1 MKKKI
6 LIVIGIIAILIV
18 AIIAF
23 MVVSDMIQ
31 EKKLME
37 EFSYVDGLTEKEDN
51 ETDEI
56 KEALERV
63 ITKGDYGKVETSYK
77 QYLKDVYG
85 NMENISKIL
94 DDEKITN
101 SLTSENYK
109 EDGPDFVTTKKY
121 LTETKQSLEEG
132 KNKYYEL
139 LTEDGAMKYIK
150 EQNLDSYYEDI
161 YKTEIQVYIN
171 QEEQEDKTVEDSIN
185 DVISML
191 ATSEKVINFLSENK
205 GKWEIEDDSIVFDT
219 QKLSDEYDNLTSE
232 I

>member
-6 LIVIGIIAILIV
+6 FIGIGIIVAIIV

-37 EFSYVDGLTEKEDN
+37 EFQYVEGLTEKEDH

-121 LTETKQSLEEG
+121 LTETKQSLEEV
-132 KNKYYEL
+132 KKKYYEL

-150 EQNLDSYYEDI
+150 EQNLDSYYDDL
-161 YKTEIQVYIN
+161 YKNEIKVYIN
-171 QEEQEDKTVEDSIN
+171 QEERDDKTVEESIN
-185 DVISML
+185 DVISVL
-191 ATSEKVINFLSENK
+191 STSEKIINFLSENK
-205 GKWEIEDDSIVFDT
+205 GKWEIEEDSIVFET
-219 QKLSDEYDNLTSE
+219 QKLSDEYDKLTSE

>member
-1 MKKKI
+1 
-6 LIVIGIIAILIV
+6 
-18 AIIAF
+18 
-23 MVVSDMIQ
+23 
-31 EKKLME
+31 ME
-37 EFSYVDGLTEKEDN
+37 EFQYVEGLTEKEDH

-150 EQNLDSYYEDI
+150 EQNLDSYYEDL
-161 YKTEIQVYIN
+161 YKNEIKVYIN
-171 QEEQEDKTVEDSIN
+171 QEERDDKTVEESIN
-185 DVISML
+185 DVISVL
-191 ATSEKVINFLSENK
+191 STSEKIINFLSENK
-205 GKWEIEDDSIVFDT
+205 GKWEIEEDSIVFET
-219 QKLSDEYDNLTSE
+219 QKLSDEYDKLTSE

>member
-6 LIVIGIIAILIV
+6 FIGIGIIVAIIV

-37 EFSYVDGLTEKEDN
+37 EFQYVEGLTEKEDH

-121 LTETKQSLEEG
+121 FSL
-132 KNKYYEL
+132 
-139 LTEDGAMKYIK
+139 
-150 EQNLDSYYEDI
+150 Q
-161 YKTEIQVYIN
+161 
-171 QEEQEDKTVEDSIN
+171 
-185 DVISML
+185 
-191 ATSEKVINFLSENK
+191 
-205 GKWEIEDDSIVFDT
+205 T
-219 QKLSDEYDNLTSE
+219 QKQIL
-232 I
+232 

>member
-1 MKKKI
+1 
-6 LIVIGIIAILIV
+6 
-18 AIIAF
+18 
-23 MVVSDMIQ
+23 
-31 EKKLME
+31 
-37 EFSYVDGLTEKEDN
+37 
-51 ETDEI
+51 
-56 KEALERV
+56 
-63 ITKGDYGKVETSYK
+63 
-77 QYLKDVYG
+77 
-85 NMENISKIL
+85 MENISKIL

-150 EQNLDSYYEDI
+150 EQNLDSYYEDL
-161 YKTEIQVYIN
+161 YKNEIKVYIN
-171 QEEQEDKTVEDSIN
+171 QEERDDKTVEESIN
-185 DVISML
+185 DVISVL
-191 ATSEKVINFLSENK
+191 STSEKIINFLSENK

-219 QKLSDEYDNLTSE
+219 QKLSDEYDKLTSE

>member
-6 LIVIGIIAILIV
+6 LIAIGIIAILIV
-18 AIIAF
+18 VIIAF
-23 MVVSDMIQ
+23 MAVSDMIQ

-37 EFSYVDGLTEKEDN
+37 EFQYVEGLTEKEDH

-150 EQNLDSYYEDI
+150 EQNLDSYYEDL
-161 YKTEIQVYIN
+161 YKNEIKVYIN
-171 QEEQEDKTVEDSIN
+171 QEERDDKTVEESIN
-185 DVISML
+185 DVISVL
-191 ATSEKVINFLSENK
+191 STSEKIINFLSENK
-205 GKWEIEDDSIVFDT
+205 GKWEIEEDSIVFET
-219 QKLSDEYDNLTSE
+219 QKLSDEYDKLTSE

>member
-6 LIVIGIIAILIV
+6 LIAIGIIAILIV

-23 MVVSDMIQ
+23 MAVSDMIQ

-37 EFSYVDGLTEKEDN
+37 EFTYVDGLTEKEDH

-121 LTETKQSLEEG
+121 LTETKQSLEDG

-161 YKTEIQVYIN
+161 YKNEIKVYIN
-171 QEEQEDKTVEDSIN
+171 KEERDDKTVEESIN
-185 DVISML
+185 DVISVL
-191 ATSEKVINFLSENK
+191 STSEKIINFLSENK
-205 GKWEIEDDSIVFDT
+205 GTWEIEDDSIVFDT

>member
-6 LIVIGIIAILIV
+6 LIAIGIIAILIV

-23 MVVSDMIQ
+23 MAVSDMIQ

-37 EFSYVDGLTEKEDN
+37 EFTYVDGLTEKEDH

-121 LTETKQSLEEG
+121 LTETKKSLEEG

-150 EQNLDSYYEDI
+150 EQNLDSYYEDL
-161 YKTEIQVYIN
+161 YKNEIKVYIN
-171 QEEQEDKTVEDSIN
+171 QEERDDKTVEESIN
-185 DVISML
+185 DVISVL
-191 ATSEKVINFLSENK
+191 STSEKIINFLSENK
-205 GKWEIEDDSIVFDT
+205 GKWEIEEDSIVFET
-219 QKLSDEYDNLTSE
+219 QKLSDEYDKLTSE